1 MINHKKV
8 SFILS
13 IMFILCAA
21 LNFVGCSKSG
31 PIPDGDYVW
40 CGNETSNTFALN
52 ENGQHNISY
61 YWKINGNTAQRRVSG
76 YVDYKGKIVEE
87 NNKIYIHGFKWK
99 DIFSYKEM
107 GSTTNYEVV
116 YDEQLKTIEM
126 IILNEE

>member
-1 MINHKKV
+1 MRNYKKY

-13 IMFILCAA
+13 IIVILCAA

-40 CGNETSNTFALN
+40 CGNEMSSTFVLS
-52 ENGQHNISY
+52 ENGHKNIGY
-61 YWKINGNTAQRRVSG
+61 YWEINGNTAQRWVSS

-87 NNKIYIHGFKWK
+87 NNKIYINGFTWK
-99 DIFSYKEM
+99 EIFSSTEM
-107 GSTTNYEVV
+107 GSTTSYEII
-116 YDEQLKTIEM
+116 YNEELKSIKL